1 MGTSRVEVTI
11 DGAYGVFADLENLSS
26 QRSMRIREW
35 CCDRR
40 FVGYF
45 TGNKIID
52 KLKQTATRTQA

>member
-1 MGTSRVEVTI
+1 MVPTESSRTSRIFQVNDPCASESGAVTV
-11 DGAYGVFADLENLSS
+11 G
-26 QRSMRIREW
+26 
-35 CCDRR
+35 